1 MIRGVLPSELASAAA
16 TARGSYAIDAGA
28 MDRRD
33 ATRPQVDEEN
43 WQTGELLEKV
53 LTHGLGTR
61 AAAAAAPRPA
71 ARDDA
76 SGAAYAALDAGRPP
90 PAPLLRPVAGPK
102 EECVIV

>member
-1 MIRGVLPSELASAAA
+1 MLHLRDGVEFPRHLTLWLIS
-16 TARGSYAIDAGA
+16 T
-28 MDRRD
+28 
-33 ATRPQVDEEN
+33 QVDEEN

>member
-1 MIRGVLPSELASAAA
+1 
-16 TARGSYAIDAGA
+16 

-61 AAAAAAPRPA
+61 AAAAAAPTPR
-71 ARDDA
+71 RDDA

-102 EECVIV
+102 EEGVIV

>member
-1 MIRGVLPSELASAAA
+1 MWKSSFGRPTPS
-16 TARGSYAIDAGA
+16 T
-28 MDRRD
+28 RRYNL
-33 ATRPQVDEEN
+33 THWLISTQVDEEN

-61 AAAAAAPRPA
+61 AAAAAPRPA

>member
-1 MIRGVLPSELASAAA
+1 MLHLRDGVEFPRHLTLWLIS
-16 TARGSYAIDAGA
+16 T
-28 MDRRD
+28 
-33 ATRPQVDEEN
+33 QVDEEN

-61 AAAAAAPRPA
+61 AAAAASASRPA

-102 EECVIV
+102 EECVVC

>member
-1 MIRGVLPSELASAAA
+1 M
-16 TARGSYAIDAGA
+16 
-28 MDRRD
+28 
-33 ATRPQVDEEN
+33 
-43 WQTGELLEKV
+43 

-102 EECVIV
+102 EECVVC

>member
-1 MIRGVLPSELASAAA
+1 
-16 TARGSYAIDAGA
+16 

-33 ATRPQVDEEN
+33 TTRPQVDEEN

>member
-1 MIRGVLPSELASAAA
+1 MESPRHRTDAA
-16 TARGSYAIDAGA
+16 TETAWGARNLISTQVPA
-28 MDRRD
+28 
-33 ATRPQVDEEN
+33 VDEEN